1 MHSLCTF
8 KIYNRNYIKAREKKE
23 LNNKKKT
30 RFTLLIK
37 AVKQKKSI
45 REKHKKKKTKT
56 KIQHIMINRAVGTFK
71 NCQRIINVKLLTL
84 INITKKKKNIKSET
98 TKQTAQ
104 YYGFVKFLQFK
115 LNN

>member
-23 LNNKKKT
+23 LNNKKT

-45 REKHKKKKTKT
+45 REKHKKNKQKQKYS
-56 KIQHIMINRAVGTFK
+56 
-71 NCQRIINVKLLTL
+71 TL
-84 INITKKKKNIKSET
+84 
-98 TKQTAQ
+98 
-104 YYGFVKFLQFK
+104 
-115 LNN
+115 